1 MAENE
6 VPEIPDD
13 RRSGIDK
20 RQAEPRDVDPEHRSG
35 EERRQFPGR
44 RGHYYGFKYSN
55 QDNVEELRKWLEAN
69 CEGDWTIGIPDKKTV
84 EKWGSYRVR
93 FGNPDDLAK
102 LAKILGVYWPDWLK

>member
-20 RQAEPRDVDPEHRSG
+20 RQAEPWGVDPEHRSG

-44 RGHYYGFKYSN
+44 RGHYYGFKYST
-55 QDNVEELRKWLEAN
+55 QDKVEELRKWLEETAKGTGPSASPISKRWKN
-69 CEGDWTIGIPDKKTV
+69 GAAIGSGSKTPTT
-84 EKWGSYRVR
+84 WRNWRRCWASTGRT
-93 FGNPDDLAK
+93 G
-102 LAKILGVYWPDWLK
+102 